1 MGSFIDLTGMSF
13 GRIYVI
19 ERNGYD
25 KSGKILWKCKCSCG
39 EIKNIRGNDL
49 RSGKVLS
56 CGCLGKEKRQISN
69 QNKNFTKVSYREN
82 LKGKKFEKLTV
93 IEFDEDTTLQK
104 KIKAGK
110 SMGSWWICKCDC
122 GNVVSIQGVSLKNG
136 HTKSCGCINLEKKQE
151 HMRKIQKENSQ
162 KRLIDLSGQKFG
174 KLTVIKRHLNNNS
187 QNKPMW
193 VCECE
198 CGNIHIVSG
207 SSLKKGDV
215 LSCGCLGRSKGET
228 IIKDILLKNNISFSQ
243 EVIFNDLKDKNFLR
257 FDFALLDKNGKII
270 KLIEFDGRQHFDKN
284 SVWYSETNVKH
295 DKMKNEYCKNKNIP
309 LLRIPYTDLENINLE
324 MLTKI

>member
-1 MGSFIDLTGMSF
+1 
-13 GRIYVI
+13 
-19 ERNGYD
+19 
-25 KSGKILWKCKCSCG
+25 
-39 EIKNIRGNDL
+39 
-49 RSGKVLS
+49 
-56 CGCLGKEKRQISN
+56 
-69 QNKNFTKVSYREN
+69 
-82 LKGKKFEKLTV
+82 
-93 IEFDEDTTLQK
+93 
-104 KIKAGK
+104 
-110 SMGSWWICKCDC
+110 
-122 GNVVSIQGVSLKNG
+122 
-136 HTKSCGCINLEKKQE
+136 
-151 HMRKIQKENSQ
+151 
-162 KRLIDLSGQKFG
+162 
-174 KLTVIKRHLNNNS
+174 
-187 QNKPMW
+187 MW

-198 CGNIHIVSG
+198 CGNIHIASG
-207 SSLKKGDV
+207 SSLKNGDV

-284 SVWYSETNVKH
+284 SIWYNETIVKH